1 MIIIYIRTLILII
14 KRKKMPLFH
23 YILPLCLIILP
34 LCLIMK
40 SLNYVNIFLGLFTV
54 FVLNYDY
61 FLPKRLC
68 LIIESLNYVNIYL
81 ILFTVFVV
89 NIYDKVVTIENNIN
103 IINNNMTV
111 IEKLFHKKC
120 KNIKLI
126 IDAGEKYN
134 HDSVSKLNESIQTL
148 ETKINKINEKVLNL
162 KNINEEMMNNKMI
175 SLKKEIEEIKSI
187 LSTEKVHNINCFT
200 KLDKYLENLNKAIC
214 DSIDSRFNK
223 IKKESDE
230 LLNNRLFFLLKEEV
244 EEAIKKNNETLLNEI
259 DIVRCK
265 VDEAY
270 SQINSL

>member
-34 LCLIMK
+34 LYLIMK

-61 FLPKRLC
+61 FLSKRLC

-134 HDSVSKLNESIQTL
+134 HDSVSKLNECIQTL

-187 LSTEKVHNINCFT
+187 LSTEKVYNINCFT

-223 IKKESDE
+223 LKKESDE
-230 LLNNRLFFLLKEEV
+230 LLNNRLIFLLKEEV
-244 EEAIKKNNETLLNEI
+244 EEAIKRNNETLLNEI